1 MQIKLIAWMHT
12 LKKLP
17 SRVWNETWSLILGS
31 LVD

>member
-12 LKKLP
+12 PKKLP
-17 SRVWNETWSLILGS
+17 SGVWNETWSLILGS